1 MAPDLAPDL
10 GGVPGRGD
18 CYTPRPMGQIRTI
31 KKRMVAVRTIQR
43 ITKTMQMIATARFT
57 AALARAKATRPY
69 TDRIREL
76 TGKLAAAAGEVSH
89 PLMRP
94 EPKGPLREVMLV
106 ISSDRGLCGAYNANV
121 LRTALQAIRRS
132 TERGNALRVETAGR
146 KATLFFKFARV
157 EVAAKHQI
165 GDKPS
170 YEAVEAIAR
179 HYMEEFIAGR
189 IDAVRVAY
197 MRFVSNSRQTP
208 EIMTLLPLEPPVP
221 QGAGAE
227 GTAAAAAGP
236 ATMYDFSPDAA
247 TLLESILPRTVN
259 TSLFQAFN
267 DAVVSEQVMRMVAMK
282 AATDNAAGLG
292 RTLKRDFNRA
302 RQSKIT
308 TELTEIVGG
317 AAAL

>member
-1 MAPDLAPDL
+1 
-10 GGVPGRGD
+10 
-18 CYTPRPMGQIRTI
+18 MGQIRTI
-31 KKRMVAVRTIQR
+31 KKRMVAVGTIRR

-76 TGKLAAAAGEVSH
+76 TGKLAAAAGEVTH

-94 EPKGPLREVMLV
+94 EPKGPLREVILV

-121 LRTALQAIRRS
+121 LRTALHTIRRS
-132 TERGNALRVETAGR
+132 TDRGNTLRVETAGR

-170 YEAVEAIAR
+170 YEAVEALAR
-179 HYMEEFIAGR
+179 HYMEEFIDGR
-189 IDAVRVAY
+189 IDAVRVVY
-197 MRFVSNSRQTP
+197 MRFLSNSRQTP
-208 EIMTLLPLEPPVP
+208 EVMTLLPLEPPVP
-221 QGAGAE
+221 ASGE
-227 GTAAAAAGP
+227 NAAASGP

-247 TLLESILPRTVN
+247 TLLEAILPRTVN